1 MLTTLA
7 GSQQPST
14 FTLCCTHHL
23 ECSHYFLL
31 KPNCASLI
39 AILSS
44 IYYHIILVLFY
55 THRLH
60 FFPQLPQLALSP
72 KLPSDPNKQIILAL
86 VSSKSTLPHCSQK
99 KQTCKQTRLHIP
111 SCVKVSHTEE
121 NSWLLGNC
129 LPIFREL
136 RNPTL
141 FVWFYHTFLPK
152 KVFFFF
158 LS

>member
-23 ECSHYFLL
+23 GCSHYFLL

-44 IYYHIILVLFY
+44 IYYCIILVLFY

-60 FFPQLPQLALSP
+60 FFQLPQLALFP

-141 FVWFYHTFLPK
+141 FVWFYHTFLSK
-152 KVFFFF
+152 KVFF
-158 LS
+158 